1 MLIMRTKPLSQV
13 CVGYPADGQDERRVW
28 FTRLFLDQGYCEAP
42 AVIWQRD
49 DRIITRTY
57 KPDWKPG
64 EPHPPPMI
72 WKLTDQRD
80 IHGRRLGVWPD

>member
-1 MLIMRTKPLSQV
+1 MIGSHYSQA
-13 CVGYPADGQDERRVW
+13 CVGYPDGDHFDRVW
-28 FTRLFLDQGYCEAP
+28 FTRWFLDQCYFDAP

-49 DRIITRTY
+49 GNIITRTY
-57 KPDWKPG
+57 KPEYRRLSGLPN
-64 EPHPPPMI
+64 PPPMI